1 MVKTFSDNREPI
13 QVELIDNKGNKIT
26 KTAKFLS
33 NDECKR
39 LGKIFTEMSAKEDD
53 PEANEKNLNGIQE
66 QMAFIFGGKSNDY
79 GKYSPALM
87 KDVIV
92 YIMGEAVNPTA
103 KVQEEVAE

>member
-33 NDECKR
+33 NDECKKM
-39 LGKIFTEMSAKEDD
+39 GKLYSQMSTEVDD
-53 PEANEKNLNGIQE
+53 ANSNEKNLQVIQE
-66 QMAFIFGGKSNDY
+66 QMAFIFGGKANDY
-79 GKYSPALM
+79 GKYSPSLM

-92 YIMGEAVNPTA
+92 YIMAEAVNPTSQ
-103 KVQEEVAE
+103 VQEELAE